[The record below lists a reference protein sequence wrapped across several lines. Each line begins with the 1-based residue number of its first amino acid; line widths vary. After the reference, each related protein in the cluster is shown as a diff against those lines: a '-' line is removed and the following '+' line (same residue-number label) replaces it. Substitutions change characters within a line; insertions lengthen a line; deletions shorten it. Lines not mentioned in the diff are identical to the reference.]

1 MASSSVRSSPAKMIR
16 ILSLQATPNADLKM
30 WIDALPCHQ
39 NDDDHDDHDDRDHGG
54 DDIDRP
60 YPTGLRVLPQ

>member
-1 MASSSVRSSPAKMIR
+1 MIR

-30 WIDALPCHQ
+30 WIDALPCHDDD
-39 NDDDHDDHDDRDHGG
+39 DDDHPHHNDYDEDDLHDDD